1 MENSFI
7 NQWLGNIA
15 SVGAIVASY
24 AGWVPSIVA
33 LVALVWYLIQIKE
46 SNTFTDW
53 RKKRMRHQL
62 ERIHQKAA
70 RLEMQLVDV
79 TDAGTMEHFKKLTG
93 MRLDLDA
100 GLKERE
106 LNHEH
111 ANEIAVKVAKEHQA
125 ERAAAAAEDL
135 AL

>member
-1 MENSFI
+1 MEYLLNH
-7 NQWLGNIA
+7 WLSNIVA
-15 SVGAIVASY
+15 AGAIIASY
-24 AGWVPSIVA
+24 AGIVPGVAAFVA
-33 LVALVWYLIQIKE
+33 LICYTIQIWE
-46 SNTFTDW
+46 SNTVTDW
-53 RKKRMRHQL
+53 RKRRLRHRL
-62 ERIHQKAA
+62 ERIHQTAA